1 MFLMPCGLFR
11 YLFRYTCNGYQLST
25 LEMRRRPFQVNFWKD
40 FWDCHWRQ
48 GKNWP
53 IAGQHISNNNP
64 RSLWKSKLSQ
74 GSFPHPKWQMR
85 LALSILLNTQYPQPN
100 SPHWYS
106 YISSEISW
114 EGLIT
119 DQSIFSLV
127 IIWLILVTISLDNV
141 WILLKENWWLSLL
154 GLTGLST
161 VSNVMNFEKLFG

>member
-1 MFLMPCGLFR
+1 MG
-11 YLFRYTCNGYQLST
+11 
-25 LEMRRRPFQVNFWKD
+25 
-40 FWDCHWRQ
+40 
-48 GKNWP
+48 
-53 IAGQHISNNNP
+53 
-64 RSLWKSKLSQ
+64 
-74 GSFPHPKWQMR
+74 

-106 YISSEISW
+106 YISLEISW

-161 VSNVMNFEKLFG
+161 VPNVKNKDNELWKTVRLTSLQKPTILIHFLKSYSSLHIYAYFFVSPVLLILLLKFCKIIFMFHSVKMVAVPMARNFIKFVTQLL